1 MTGHPS
7 LIKEKSTRGCD
18 RFPQWPWYD
27 RLHAMDDH
35 SCVIAVVTEL
45 DGSPVNPQ
53 SMQSPTVSAGKFVI
67 SFPCSFLERSIH
79 QRVAFIKPD
88 KYRALEQI

>member
-1 MTGHPS
+1 MTGHTS
-7 LIKEKSTRGCD
+7 LIQEKSTRGRD
-18 RFPQWPWYD
+18 RFPQWPQYD
-27 RLHAMDDH
+27 KLYAVDDH
-35 SCVIAVVTEL
+35 SCVIAVVTKL
-45 DGSPVNPQ
+45 NGSPVNLQ